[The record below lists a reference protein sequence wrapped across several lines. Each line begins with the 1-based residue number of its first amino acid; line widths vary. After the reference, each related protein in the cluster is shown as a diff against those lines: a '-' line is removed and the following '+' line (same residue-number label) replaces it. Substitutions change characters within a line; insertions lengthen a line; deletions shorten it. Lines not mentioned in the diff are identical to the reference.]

1 MVNFFLFLERSR
13 KMGQSRNTLLYVTT
27 VNLRL
32 INKRLYYFTALQQLR
47 LMSSTFVNYRRHY
60 DALEISKD
68 ADQKLIKTQFY
79 KLSKKYH
86 PDVNF
91 NDDQAHNKF
100 LQINEAYS
108 ILGNEQSRRDYDR
121 SLSQQS
127 ASHNSGNIM
136 NKTSIH
142 FRPRVRRRRQNYGM
156 YGNSSE
162 GTTFESNFESEQK
175 YQEHRKKLKFNFNEH
190 FQRHYEVE
198 KKRAQASAD
207 KEKEMEMI
215 KESFQV
221 SRRFTRVFLFVGLVM
236 IIGGGTINYS

>member
-1 MVNFFLFLERSR
+1 MMAIV
-13 KMGQSRNTLLYVTT
+13 QSRNILPYATT
-27 VNLRL
+27 VNIRL
-32 INKRLYYFTALQQLR
+32 INKRLYYFHYFTAPQQLR

-60 DALEISKD
+60 DALEISKE

-108 ILGNEQSRRDYDR
+108 ILGNEQSRREYDR
-121 SLSQQS
+121 SLTQQS
-127 ASHNSGNIM
+127 TSHNSGNVM
-136 NKTSIH
+136 NKTTIN

-162 GTTFESNFESEQK
+162 GTTFESNFETNFENEQK

-190 FQRHYEVE
+190 FQRHYGVE
-198 KKRAQASAD
+198 KKRAQASAE
-207 KEKEMEMI
+207 KEKEIEMI

-236 IIGGGTINYS
+236 IIGGGTINL